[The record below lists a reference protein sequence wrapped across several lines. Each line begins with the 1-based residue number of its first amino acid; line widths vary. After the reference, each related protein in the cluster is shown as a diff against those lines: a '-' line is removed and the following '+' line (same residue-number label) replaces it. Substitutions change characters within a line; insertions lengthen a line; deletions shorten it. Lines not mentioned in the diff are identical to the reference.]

1 LFVGTNGIA
10 LIIGSQI
17 VGCIA
22 DIISERAV
30 LKIGL
35 LMSNLSGTVLLV
47 ALLVKATLLAKI
59 IDGISYTKITE
70 NVQTFENLICE
81 GFFMNPKEQIE
92 YELRITRVLTGT
104 SFIGDRI
111 KWKWKVY
118 TIFMWKVLTF
128 PSLLKY

>member
-1 LFVGTNGIA
+1 VNAFTFLTLFVGTNGNA
-10 LIIGSQI
+10 LIIGSRI
-17 VGCIA
+17 VGRIT
-22 DIISERAV
+22 DIILERAV

-47 ALLVKATLLAKI
+47 ALLVKAPLLAKI

-70 NVQTFENLICE
+70 NVPNLRKFNLRR
-81 GFFMNPKEQIE
+81 FFMNPKEQIE

-111 KWKWKVY
+111 KWKRKVY
-118 TIFMWKVLTF
+118 TIFM
-128 PSLLKY
+128 